1 MVWDY
6 PEALDAIR
14 QTDCVAAVLCGHDH
28 FGQYHMDRQGVH
40 HCTFCSP
47 LNKGDEGSAFGLV
60 RVFDDAI
67 EVCGPRVDDLLPTE
81 RKTNGVVTPTGR
93 PPKQLVVLAGE
104 DEEGS
109 MQGSW
114 ESVLLPLRSRSSGQ
128 ASTGP
133 GEVEEEID

>member
-1 MVWDY
+1 MS
-6 PEALDAIR
+6 
-14 QTDCVAAVLCGHDH
+14 AAYTRRARPRASNLWIS
-28 FGQYHMDRQGVH
+28 R
-40 HCTFCSP
+40 
-47 LNKGDEGSAFGLV
+47 
-60 RVFDDAI
+60 DAI
-67 EVCGPRVDDLLPTE
+67 EVCGGAAARVDDLLPTE

-133 GEVEEEID
+133 GGEEEEID

>member
-1 MVWDY
+1 
-6 PEALDAIR
+6 
-14 QTDCVAAVLCGHDH
+14 
-28 FGQYHMDRQGVH
+28 MDQ
-40 HCTFCSP
+40 S
-47 LNKGDEGSAFGLV
+47 
-60 RVFDDAI
+60 AI
-67 EVCGPRVDDLLPTE
+67 EVCGGAAARVDDLLPTE
-81 RKTNGVVTPTGR
+81 RKTNGVITPTGR

-133 GEVEEEID
+133 GRGGREEEEID